1 MNPTLQQSS
10 SAMFK
15 TGIWDDEDFVE
26 SHSIED
32 CYLLFYLLTNPDR
45 HLSGI
50 IKINLRIISARTKWD
65 RNQIQIVLDRLQKLG
80 DVQIDGGFVW
90 VKSYFDHN
98 HLPSVTHF
106 KQIRERLSE
115 ISESLRREWLLDAKD
130 RGITE
135 DLVGYRYPTDT
146 LPGNNNDNG
155 INKSNGN
162 DNGIDKVNSN
172 DNQEELVDDQGGEV
186 VVDLVF
192 PAALPGRIVD
202 EIRALVARRP
212 DAQPLLDELAALIEH
227 PNERIRIRDP
237 IAWVNKIQPGE
248 LRVTMAGTAI
258 ADARAKRKHVEAAQ
272 RQASRLEDDA
282 GAQKVGLQM
291 LGAEC
296 QKRAIAAGGSAAS
309 SR

>member
-15 TGIWDDEDFVE
+15 TGIWDDEHFVE

-32 CYLLFYLLTNPDR
+32 FYLLFHLLTSPDR

-80 DVQIDGGFVW
+80 DVQVDGVFVW

-130 RGITE
+130 RGIAE
-135 DLVGYRYPTDT
+135 NLVGYRYPTDT
-146 LPGNNNDNG
+146 LPGNNNG
-155 INKSNGN
+155 
-162 DNGIDKVNSN
+162 NGIDKVNSN

-202 EIRALVARRP
+202 EIRTLVATRT

-272 RQASRLEDDA
+272 RQASRLEEDA
-282 GAQKVGLQM
+282 GAQKVGLQI

-296 QKRAIAAGGSAAS
+296 QKRAMAAGGSAAS
-309 SR
+309 SG